1 MLRGS
6 FDQPAV
12 CLHSP
17 LLLGRCTPNAHA
29 KAPRPHNGFLA
40 VKQATP
46 RPHQWGG
53 PACHSPGVTGFK
65 PFKRLNILLACLI
78 PQPTGTPRPH
88 QWLLMGVQAC
98 RLPGLKPLKGLKLK
112 TLKSVPFARR
122 YTLQT
127 LQTLKH
133 SLGMP
138 HPAAN
143 RHPKA
148 TSMTSYGSRLPF
160 ATLQTP
166 KCSAPALHTVLW
178 DFKTAPCQP
187 SNASTLHSGPT
198 HSVVGA
204 LSLLPAFKRVN
215 RPQRPYTFCWSGFKS
230 AVCQPQPPNVF
241 SNR

>member
-98 RLPGLKPLKGLKLK
+98 RLPGLKPLKGLKGLKLK
-112 TLKSVPFARR
+112 TLKSVASSR
-122 YTLQT
+122 
-127 LQTLKH
+127 
-133 SLGMP
+133 G
-138 HPAAN
+138 PAC
-143 RHPKA
+143 RSPGV
-148 TSMTSYGSRLPF
+148 TR
-160 ATLQTP
+160 
-166 KCSAPALHTVLW
+166 
-178 DFKTAPCQP
+178 FKP
-187 SNASTLHSGPT
+187 
-198 HSVVGA
+198 
-204 LSLLPAFKRVN
+204 FKRLN
-215 RPQRPYTFCWSGFKS
+215 ILLACLI
-230 AVCQPQPPNVF
+230 PQPTGTP
-241 SNR
+241 RPHQ